1 LGNKNPFNL
10 SIPEEEDDGLIS
22 LFMDID
28 IEYHVMMLCK
38 QLLLSINVDFHLV
51 FSNSER
57 IVLGDEKDLSFNSYI
72 F

>member
-1 LGNKNPFNL
+1 MGNKNTFNL
-10 SIPEEEDDGLIS
+10 SIPKEEDDGFIS
-22 LFMDID
+22 LFMDMD

-38 QLLLSINVDFHLV
+38 QLILGINVGFQLV